1 MSWGTNPDITEDFA
15 LGNWVAY
22 GQVMTKQE
30 TFHLSPCDLQGM
42 LFSSLIP
49 ETMREPTTH

>member
-49 ETMREPTTH
+49 ETMR